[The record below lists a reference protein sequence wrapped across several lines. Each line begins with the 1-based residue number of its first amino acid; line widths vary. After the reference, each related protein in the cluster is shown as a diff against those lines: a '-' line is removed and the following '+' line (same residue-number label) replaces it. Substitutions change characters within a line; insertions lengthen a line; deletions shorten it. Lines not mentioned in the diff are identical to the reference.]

1 MCMSVVIIGGNE
13 RMERQYQQ
21 ICKTYGYKAK
31 VFTKESGSIKRKI
44 GSPDLMILFTNTVS
58 HSMTACA
65 IQEAKKNG
73 TPVARTHTSSAD
85 ALHKIMKAHCESCPQ
100 RGECIYAD
108 MFD

>member
-1 MCMSVVIIGGNE
+1 MSVVIIGGNE

-31 VFTKESGSIKRKI
+31 VFTKEAGSLKRKI
-44 GSPDLMILFTNTVS
+44 GSPDLLIVFTNTVS

-65 IQEAKKNG
+65 LQEAKKNG
-73 TPVARTHTSSAD
+73 TTVARTHTSSAA
-85 ALHKIMKAHCESCPQ
+85 ALHEIMKAHCEGCPKA
-100 RGECIYAD
+100 GECGYAE